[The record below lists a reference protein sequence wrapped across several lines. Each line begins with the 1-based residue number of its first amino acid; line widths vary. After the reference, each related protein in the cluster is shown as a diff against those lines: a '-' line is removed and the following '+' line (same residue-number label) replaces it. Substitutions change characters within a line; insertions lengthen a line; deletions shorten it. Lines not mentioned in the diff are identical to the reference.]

1 MDLRP
6 ALQIQTS
13 IKAMMDVVL
22 PAVDPNNKLAQEQA
36 RLVIGML
43 NIVAQRMS
51 LTYRY
56 DRDELARFLALAETL
71 KGQAKDLPG
80 AKEALHALDG
90 AADIGTDVLDRARAE
105 PSELESANFDL
116 REKIGALIVNR
127 DGFFNSRREQIVAL
141 ALRHAVPTIYESRE
155 HVASG
160 GLRSYGP
167 SYSDTYRTAGNYAG
181 QILKG
186 AKPADLPVRLPTKFE
201 LAINVRT
208 AKILRLE
215 IPPTLLARADEV
227 IE

>member
-71 KGQAKDLPG
+71 KEQAKDLPG
-80 AKEALHALDG
+80 AKDALHALDG

-116 REKIGALIVNR
+116 REKIGALITAIYTGTDTNKLKHISKTVTAHAKEQLLR
-127 DGFFNSRREQIVAL
+127 ERSWLIGQGWEADPKSIPAIETLIGDGP
-141 ALRHAVPTIYESRE
+141 AVR
-155 HVASG
+155 
-160 GLRSYGP
+160 
-167 SYSDTYRTAGNYAG
+167 
-181 QILKG
+181 
-186 AKPADLPVRLPTKFE
+186 
-201 LAINVRT
+201 
-208 AKILRLE
+208 
-215 IPPTLLARADEV
+215 
-227 IE
+227 